1 MELEP
6 GMAHMELSQLRYF
19 ITLAEELHFG
29 RATAGEHIV
38 QSAVSQPLQLLLQRL
53 QRELGV
59 LLLDRTIHHVELT
72 PARSPFP
79 EERQVLA
86 QVGRAALAARRA
98 ASSAPV
104 LRVGD
109 VGASYDSMPQ
119 IHRDVL
125 QYPELKVHQAEAG
138 VPEQFRQLASGRPNV
153 GIGRAALAPVE
164 VASELFGLDPLGVL
178 APEGDR
184 LDASQEVPVA
194 KLAAQLVP
202 SRRSCAGV
210 VGAA

>member
-1 MELEP
+1 
-6 GMAHMELSQLRYF
+6 MELSQLRYF

-38 QSAVSQPLQLLLQRL
+38 QSAVSQQLQRL
-53 QRELGV
+53 ERELGL
-59 LLLDRTIHHVELT
+59 LLLDCTIHHVELT

-79 EERQVLA
+79 EGRQVLA
-86 QVGRAALAARRA
+86 QVDRAALAAQRA

-104 LRVGD
+104 LPMGV

-119 IHRDVL
+119 VLRDVP
-125 QYPELKVHQAEAG
+125 QYPELDFHQVEAG
-138 VPEQFRQLASGRPNV
+138 VPEQFRQLASGRPHV
-153 GIGRAALAPVE
+153 GIGWASLAPVE
-164 VASELFGLDPLGVL
+164 VASELVGLDPLGVL

-184 LDASQEVPVA
+184 LDASEVPVA
-194 KLAAQLVP
+194 KLAAQLAP

-210 VGAA
+210 AGAA

>member
-1 MELEP
+1 
-6 GMAHMELSQLRYF
+6 MELSQLRYF

-29 RATAGEHIV
+29 RATAREHIV
-38 QSAVSQPLQLLLQRL
+38 QPAVSQQLQRL
-53 QRELGV
+53 ERELGV
-59 LLLDRTIHHVELT
+59 LLPDRTIQHVELT

-86 QVGRAALAARRA
+86 QVDRAALAAQRA
-98 ASSAPV
+98 ASSVLV
-104 LRVGD
+104 LRVGV

-119 IHRDVL
+119 VLRDVP
-125 QYPELKVHQAEAG
+125 QYPELDFHQAEAG
-138 VPEQFRQLASGRPNV
+138 VPEQFRQLASGRRNV
-153 GIGRAALAPVE
+153 GIGWASLAPVE
-164 VASELFGLDPLGVL
+164 VASELFRLDPLGVL

-194 KLAAQLVP
+194 KLAAQLAP

>member
-29 RATAGEHIV
+29 RATAREYIV
-38 QSAVSQPLQLLLQRL
+38 QSAVSQQLQRL
-53 QRELGV
+53 ERELGV

-86 QVGRAALAARRA
+86 QVDRVALAAQRA
-98 ASSAPV
+98 ASSEPV
-104 LRVGD
+104 LRVGV

-119 IHRDVL
+119 ILRDVP
-125 QYPELKVHQAEAG
+125 QYPELEIHQVEAR
-138 VPEQFRQLASGRPNV
+138 VPEQFRQLASGHPDV
-153 GIGRAALAPVE
+153 GIGRAPLAPPGVT
-164 VASELFGLDPLGVL
+164 SELFRLDPLGVL
-178 APEGDR
+178 VPEGDR
-184 LDASQEVPVA
+184 LAASQEVPVA

-202 SRRSCAGV
+202 SRRSCAGW

>member
-29 RATAGEHIV
+29 RATTREHIV
-38 QSAVSQPLQLLLQRL
+38 QSAVSQQLQRL
-53 QRELGV
+53 ERELGV
-59 LLLDRTIHHVELT
+59 LLLDRTIHNVELS

-86 QVGRAALAARRA
+86 QVDRAALVAQRA

-104 LRVGD
+104 LRVGV

-119 IHRDVL
+119 VLRDVPHYL
-125 QYPELKVHQAEAG
+125 ELDFHQVEAG
-138 VPEQFRQLASGRPNV
+138 VPEQFWQLASGRPNV
-153 GIGRAALAPVE
+153 GIGWASLVPVE
-164 VASELFGLDPLGVL
+164 VASELFRLDPLGVL